1 LKNLPKQLR
10 RWGWISFSI
19 MWLPFTTLMVA
30 MMGMPSGEYAW
41 AELPLL
47 ARASLLI
54 GGFFTLTS
62 TILLVG
68 APIAGAV
75 INQRIISSGRLA
87 TAKILSIADTGTTI
101 NRDPLVRFLLEVQ
114 AVDRPAFQAETEKLV
129 SRLEIPQIQPGSL
142 VEVKY
147 DPESLA
153 VAILGD
159 QQTS

>member
-101 NRDPLVRFLLEVQ
+101 NRDPLVLFLLEVQ